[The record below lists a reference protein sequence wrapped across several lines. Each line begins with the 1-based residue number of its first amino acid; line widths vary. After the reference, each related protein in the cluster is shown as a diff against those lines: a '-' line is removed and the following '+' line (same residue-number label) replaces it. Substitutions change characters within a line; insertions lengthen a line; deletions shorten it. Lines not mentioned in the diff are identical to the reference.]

1 MGVNDIN
8 DIPAEAGVI
17 ATLIKE
23 PRFALTCEQLTPHHF
38 VNEENAL
45 MYHAISELA
54 KRDIDEVDA
63 YNIQN
68 ILRLNRA
75 TKDRVDTVLTVHA
88 INDLISNADD
98 IARKTIEDYRAVA
111 EAVLDAAFRR
121 ETYKKL
127 VEMEHLCVSGSEDD
141 IAHEIYS
148 SLDDIIMQ
156 YSTAGEMPEMKDV
169 IDGYWE
175 EIKARQRGEI
185 EAITFPFELLN
196 EYCVLEPGESVC
208 LTAPQ
213 KVGKSAFLL
222 TCTVDLLKKGKSVL
236 YIDSEISTRLFILR
250 MIAHLTKIPFKALRD
265 GRYMPEDEQRIQ
277 EAIRWIKSRKFIHKY
292 LPTFDASAMYLA
304 AKRAKYL
311 IDIDVIVVDYLKATG
326 SSNQAYEVYSEL
338 GVMSDTL
345 KNKIA
350 GDLQICAL
358 TAAQS
363 TSGGEKI
370 ADSAKIAR
378 SMSTV
383 ITMID
388 KTVEEIERDGPEC
401 GTKKM
406 RVRFNR
412 NGDQM
417 RDDEY
422 IDMAFDGPTITYKQ
436 ADKQH
441 QVEVPY

>member
-1 MGVNDIN
+1 
-8 DIPAEAGVI
+8 
-17 ATLIKE
+17 
-23 PRFALTCEQLTPHHF
+23 
-38 VNEENAL
+38 
-45 MYHAISELA
+45 MYFAISELA
-54 KRDIDEVDA
+54 KRDIDEIDA

-68 ILRLNRA
+68 ILRMHQA
-75 TKDRVDTVLTVHA
+75 TKDRVDTILSIHA
-88 INDLISNADD
+88 INDMISNADD

-127 VEMEHLCVSGSEDD
+127 IEMEHLCVSGSEDD

-169 IDGYWE
+169 IDSYWE

-185 EAITFPFELLN
+185 EVITFPFELLN
-196 EYCVLEPGESVC
+196 DYCVLEPGESVC

-277 EAIRWIKSRKFIHKY
+277 EAIQWIKSRKFIHKY

-436 ADKQH
+436 AAKQH
-441 QVEVPY
+441 EVEVPY

>member
-1 MGVNDIN
+1 
-8 DIPAEAGVI
+8 
-17 ATLIKE
+17 
-23 PRFALTCEQLTPHHF
+23 
-38 VNEENAL
+38 
-45 MYHAISELA
+45 MYFAISELA
-54 KRDIDEVDA
+54 KRDIDEIDA
-63 YNIQN
+63 YNVQN
-68 ILRLNRA
+68 ILRMHQA
-75 TKDRVDTVLTVHA
+75 TKDRVDVVLSVRA

-436 ADKQH
+436 APKQH

>member
-1 MGVNDIN
+1 
-8 DIPAEAGVI
+8 
-17 ATLIKE
+17 
-23 PRFALTCEQLTPHHF
+23 
-38 VNEENAL
+38 
-45 MYHAISELA
+45 MYFAISELA
-54 KRDIDEVDA
+54 KRDIDEIDA
-63 YNIQN
+63 YNVQN
-68 ILRLNRA
+68 ILRMHQA
-75 TKDRVDTVLTVHA
+75 TKDRVDVVLSIHA
-88 INDLISNADD
+88 INDMISNADD

-121 ETYKKL
+121 ETFKKL

-175 EIKARQRGEI
+175 EIKARQKGEI

-277 EAIRWIKSRKFIHKY
+277 EAIQWIKSRKFIHKY

>member
-1 MGVNDIN
+1 M
-8 DIPAEAGVI
+8 PAEAGVI

-38 VNEENAL
+38 TNEENAL
-45 MYHAISELA
+45 MYYAISELA

-68 ILRLNRA
+68 ILRMHKA
-75 TKDRVDTVLTVHA
+75 TKDRVDVVLSIGA
-88 INDLISNADD
+88 INDLISDADS
-98 IARKTIEDYRAVA
+98 IARRTIEDYRAVA

-148 SLDDIIMQ
+148 SLDEIIMQ

-169 IDGYWE
+169 IDSYWE

-185 EAITFPFELLN
+185 ESITFPFELLN

-222 TCTVDLLKKGKSVL
+222 TCTVDLLRKNKSVL

-250 MIAHLTKIPFKALRD
+250 MIAHLTKIPFKAIRD
-265 GRYMPEDEQRIQ
+265 GRYMQEDERRIQ

-363 TSGGEKI
+363 TSDGEKI

-422 IDMAFDGPTITYKQ
+422 IDMAFDGPTITYRQ

>member
-1 MGVNDIN
+1 
-8 DIPAEAGVI
+8 
-17 ATLIKE
+17 
-23 PRFALTCEQLTPHHF
+23 
-38 VNEENAL
+38 
-45 MYHAISELA
+45 MYFAISELA
-54 KRDIDEVDA
+54 KRDIDEIDA
-63 YNIQN
+63 YNVQN
-68 ILRLNRA
+68 ILRMHQA
-75 TKDRVDTVLTVHA
+75 TKDRVDVVLSIHA
-88 INDLISNADD
+88 INDMISNADD

-127 VEMEHLCVSGSEDD
+127 IEMEHLCVSGSEDD

-277 EAIRWIKSRKFIHKY
+277 EAIQWIKSRKFIHKY

-441 QVEVPY
+441 QIEVPY

>member
-1 MGVNDIN
+1 M
-8 DIPAEAGVI
+8 
-17 ATLIKE
+17 
-23 PRFALTCEQLTPHHF
+23 
-38 VNEENAL
+38 NEENSL
-45 MYHAISELA
+45 MYFAISELA
-54 KRDIDEVDA
+54 KRDIDEIDA

-68 ILRLNRA
+68 ILRMHQA
-75 TKDRVDTVLTVHA
+75 TKDRVDTILSINA
-88 INDLISNADD
+88 INDMISNADD

-127 VEMEHLCVSGSEDD
+127 IEMEHLCVSGSEDD

-169 IDGYWE
+169 IDSYWE

-185 EAITFPFELLN
+185 EVITFPFELLN
-196 EYCVLEPGESVC
+196 DYCVLEPGESVC

-277 EAIRWIKSRKFIHKY
+277 EAIQWIKSRKFIHKY

-311 IDIDVIVVDYLKATG
+311 IDNDVIVVDYLKATG

-436 ADKQH
+436 AAKQH
-441 QVEVPY
+441 EVEVPY

>member
-1 MGVNDIN
+1 
-8 DIPAEAGVI
+8 
-17 ATLIKE
+17 
-23 PRFALTCEQLTPHHF
+23 
-38 VNEENAL
+38 
-45 MYHAISELA
+45 MYFAISELA
-54 KRDIDEVDA
+54 KRDIDEIDA

-68 ILRLNRA
+68 ILRMHQA
-75 TKDRVDTVLTVHA
+75 TKDRVDTILSINA
-88 INDLISNADD
+88 INDMISNADD

-127 VEMEHLCVSGSEDD
+127 IEMEHLCVSGSEDD

-169 IDGYWE
+169 IDSYWE

-185 EAITFPFELLN
+185 EVITFPFELLN
-196 EYCVLEPGESVC
+196 DYCVLEPGESVC

-277 EAIRWIKSRKFIHKY
+277 EAIQWIKSRKFIHKY

-311 IDIDVIVVDYLKATG
+311 IDNDVIVVDYLKATG

-436 ADKQH
+436 AAKQH
-441 QVEVPY
+441 EVEVPY

>member
-75 TKDRVDTVLTVHA
+75 TKDRVDTVLTIRA
-88 INDLISNADD
+88 INDMIANAEE
-98 IARKTIEDYRAVA
+98 IARKTVEDYKAVA

-121 ETYKKL
+121 ETYRKL
-127 VEMEHLCVSGSEDD
+127 VEMEHLCVSGSEED

-148 SLDDIIMQ
+148 SLDEIIMQ

-169 IDGYWE
+169 IDQYWD
-175 EIKARQRGEI
+175 EIRARQRGET
-185 EAITFPFELLN
+185 EAIEFCFPSLN
-196 EYCVLEPGESVC
+196 EYVVLEPGECC
-208 LTAPQ
+208 LVGAPM
-213 KVGKSAFLL
+213 KTGKSAMLL
-222 TCTVDLLKKGKSVL
+222 TCTIDLLRKNKSVL
-236 YIDSEISTRLFILR
+236 VLDSEISTKLYVLR
-250 MIAHLTKIPFKALRD
+250 MISHITKIPFKILRD
-265 GRYMPEDEQRIQ
+265 GKFTKEDEQVIND
-277 EAIRWIKSRKFIHKY
+277 AIEWIKTRKFIHKY
-292 LPTFDASAMYLA
+292 IPTLDDSAMYLA

-311 IDIDVIVVDYLKATG
+311 IDIDVIVVDYLKANTA
-326 SSNQAYEVYSEL
+326 SDLAFETYSNL
-338 GVMSDTL
+338 GRAANTL

-358 TAAQS
+358 TAAQ
-363 TSGGEKI
+363 TTMNGDKL
-370 ADSAKIAR
+370 ADSARIAR
-378 SMSTV
+378 EVSTV
-383 ITMID
+383 LLLTD
-388 KTVEEIERDGPEC
+388 KTPEEIERDGPEC
-401 GTKKM
+401 GTKKLH
-406 RVRFNR
+406 VKFNR
-412 NGDQM
+412 NGSQM
-417 RDDEY
+417 SEGQY
-422 IDMAFDGPTITYKQ
+422 IDLSFQGSTLTYSE
-436 ADKQH
+436 APKQH

>member
-436 ADKQH
+436 AAKQH